1 MEIAPPPLRSRRVLT
16 IHAGV
21 IPARGRNTYSYTT
34 APKTPP
40 RSGPSQYTHQLSK
53 KPEATAGPSHRP
65 GLIAAPVKYP
75 PKSQSTPTVSP
86 IGIAPRVFAAPRGS
100 MAVAKTTNTTRNV
113 IRSSSSIP
121 PSGVSAV
128 TAGGAPGKLVDTLP
142 GESPRRTAPT
152 SSPIAFLHQPA
163 SVRPASL
170 REGRALFM
178 VLYSIE
184 RIINGCT
191 DPGLRDV
198 PRVPPVEV
206 GHELELQGFRLPRSV
221 RIHNVREE
229 STYIVGD
236 LRDEMIFAEQGAADV
251 EGEGAAAGLV
261 DEPEGVEV
269 LMKEDV
275 ERVELVEVGLR
286 VADPHEGDLV
296 HHDHVRRDDVE
307 RAEPAVRIVA
317 QIREGE
323 HETTAGAA

>member
-1 MEIAPPPLRSRRVLT
+1 MGPSAVAITAIANAWPNAANRMTGWSAALAARTDPAPP
-16 IHAGV
+16 
-21 IPARGRNTYSYTT
+21 
-34 APKTPP
+34 
-40 RSGPSQYTHQLSK
+40 
-53 KPEATAGPSHRP
+53 
-65 GLIAAPVKYP
+65 
-75 PKSQSTPTVSP
+75 
-86 IGIAPRVFAAPRGS
+86 
-100 MAVAKTTNTTRNV
+100 TTRTN
-113 IRSSSSIP
+113 
-121 PSGVSAV
+121 
-128 TAGGAPGKLVDTLP
+128 
-142 GESPRRTAPT
+142 APT

-269 LMKEDV
+269 VMRGGGAGGELGGVGGRGAGSNARDRVRED
-275 ERVELVEVGLR
+275 
-286 VADPHEGDLV
+286 
-296 HHDHVRRDDVE
+296 
-307 RAEPAVRIVA
+307 
-317 QIREGE
+317 Q
-323 HETTAGAA
+323 

>member
-1 MEIAPPPLRSRRVLT
+1 MSWNEMITAPVSTRWWRVTIRPRDTAGLICPPEMGPSAVAITAIANAWPNAANRMTGWSAALAARTDPAPP
-16 IHAGV
+16 
-21 IPARGRNTYSYTT
+21 
-34 APKTPP
+34 
-40 RSGPSQYTHQLSK
+40 
-53 KPEATAGPSHRP
+53 
-65 GLIAAPVKYP
+65 
-75 PKSQSTPTVSP
+75 
-86 IGIAPRVFAAPRGS
+86 
-100 MAVAKTTNTTRNV
+100 TTRTN
-113 IRSSSSIP
+113 
-121 PSGVSAV
+121 
-128 TAGGAPGKLVDTLP
+128 
-142 GESPRRTAPT
+142 APT

-229 STYIVGD
+229 SAYIVGD
-236 LRDEMIFAEQGAADV
+236 LRDEMIFAEQGAANV

-323 HETTAGAA
+323 